1 MGDWIMHHR
10 FGLALVATG
19 IGAVISFPMV
29 TFAPTW
35 LSTTYVIILFGS
47 LITLVVRVFGSI

>member
-1 MGDWIMHHR
+1 MHHR
-10 FGLALVATG
+10 FGLALVAIG